1 MRIAHFCDS
10 HAGRPDGVS
19 RSAALTVA
27 LLREAGHTVDFYQ
40 PGPFWSF
47 RPAPGLVRSL
57 PVPGRQVRLAS
68 PWPRCRP
75 ADLVHAHTTG
85 PLGMAGFRLAARW
98 RVPLIVTWHT
108 DLLAYADI
116 YPEVPIGAA
125 WCAAQLRLRWSLR
138 EHLELAQPGAERQR
152 RLAALGQG
160 MFARAAAAIAPSAKT
175 AAGFAVFGPGPE
187 ICVLPTPVDSPRT
200 SVVHTPAPLEPRV
213 PTSEPDRTVGVSD
226 ALPDAMRIPHS
237 RAHDAATRA
246 ERPGTANGIAQS
258 RSHDGDN
265 RPQRPSTAG
274 PIVPSGPHDADNR
287 RGRPMTA
294 AHNAQN
300 ESHDAGDRSER
311 PTYADGIA
319 QTGSDGAV
327 RGSGRPS
334 RAGGVILSVGRVTAE
349 KNPELLLRAF
359 ALLLTEKPEARLVLL
374 GVRLGRARLL
384 RCLGALGLSRSV
396 DVVPPVPHADVAA
409 FFSAADVLAFCS
421 TSDTQSLVLA
431 EAEAHG
437 LPAVVADPGLADRP
451 GGGPPRF
458 TCEAGPH
465 ELAAALRR
473 MLDDSSLRTRV
484 VHNGL
489 QATAAYPRSVYL
501 ERLVDLYRRHLS

>member
-10 HAGRPDGVS
+10 YAGRPDGVS

-47 RPAPGLVRSL
+47 RPAPGLARSL

-68 PWPRCRP
+68 PWPRCRA

-116 YPEVPIGAA
+116 YPEIPIGAA

-138 EHLELAQPGAERQR
+138 DYLELAQPGARRQH

-160 MFARAAAAIAPSAKT
+160 MLARAAAAIAPSAKT

-187 ICVLPTPVDSPRT
+187 ICVLPTPVHSPHP
-200 SVVHTPAPLEPRV
+200 SVVHSRGPIEPRV
-213 PTSEPDRTVGVSD
+213 ATSEPVPTVG
-226 ALPDAMRIPHS
+226 R
-237 RAHDAATRA
+237 
-246 ERPGTANGIAQS
+246 
-258 RSHDGDN
+258 
-265 RPQRPSTAG
+265 
-274 PIVPSGPHDADNR
+274 SGPFLSAVPIPPN
-287 RGRPMTA
+287 GSPEATG
-294 AHNAQN
+294 
-300 ESHDAGDRSER
+300 ESE
-311 PTYADGIA
+311 
-319 QTGSDGAV
+319 
-327 RGSGRPS
+327 RPS
-334 RAGGVILSVGRVTAE
+334 RAGGTTQNDSNDPAHALEQPSLGGTAKSGSNDAACAPEQPSHPGRTTLSGSNDATGESQRASRASATAQRASNGAVDRSRRLSSTGGVVLSVGRVTAE

-359 ALLLTEKPEARLVLL
+359 ALLLDERPEARLVLL

-384 RCLGALGLSRSV
+384 RRLAALRLAGSV
-396 DVVPPVPHADVAA
+396 DIVPPVPHADVAT

-437 LPAVVADPGLADRP
+437 LPVVVADPGLAHRP
-451 GGGPPRF
+451 GGGPLRF
-458 TCEAGPH
+458 TCGATAH
-465 ELAAALRR
+465 ELATALRR
-473 MLDDSSLRTRV
+473 MLDDGGLRTEVIRR
-484 VHNGL
+484 GL
-489 QATAAYPRSVYL
+489 QATAAFPPTVYL
-501 ERLVDLYRRHLS
+501 ERLVNLYRRHLA

>member
-1 MRIAHFCDS
+1 M
-10 HAGRPDGVS
+10 
-19 RSAALTVA
+19 
-27 LLREAGHTVDFYQ
+27 
-40 PGPFWSF
+40 
-47 RPAPGLVRSL
+47 
-57 PVPGRQVRLAS
+57 
-68 PWPRCRP
+68 
-75 ADLVHAHTTG
+75 
-85 PLGMAGFRLAARW
+85 AARW
-98 RVPLIVTWHT
+98 KVPLIVTWHT

-138 EHLELAQPGAERQR
+138 EYLELAQPGAARQR

-160 MFARAAAAIAPSAKT
+160 MFARATAAIAPSAKT
-175 AAGFAVFGPGPE
+175 AAGFSVFGPGPE
-187 ICVLPTPVDSPRT
+187 ICVLPTPVGSLRS
-200 SVVHTPAPLEPRV
+200 SVVHTPTPLEPCV
-213 PTSEPDRTVGVSD
+213 ATSEPDRTVGVSD
-226 ALPDAMRIPHS
+226 PSPDAVRVPHIG
-237 RAHDAATRA
+237 AHDAA
-246 ERPGTANGIAQS
+246 
-258 RSHDGDN
+258 N
-265 RPQRPSTAG
+265 RPQRSCTALH
-274 PIVPSGPHDADNR
+274 IAQSGQHDADDKPQ
-287 RGRPMTA
+287 RPSTA

-300 ESHDAGDRSER
+300 RPHDAGDESER
-311 PTYADGIA
+311 PTFADGVA
-319 QTGSDGAV
+319 QTGSVGAA

-359 ALLLTEKPEARLVLL
+359 ALLLDEKPEARLVLL
-374 GVRLGRARLL
+374 GVRLGRANLL
-384 RCLGALGLSRSV
+384 RRLATLGLSRSV

-458 TCEAGPH
+458 TCGAGPR

-473 MLDDSSLRTRV
+473 MLDDSALRTRV
-484 VHNGL
+484 IHNGL
-489 QATAAYPRSVYL
+489 QATAAYPPSVYL